1 MDMEQKDFCD
11 YLSSYEGMSC
21 MVKTY
26 GYEEILEQAAALMQA
41 DPVDLAYY
49 PVMDQAEER
58 LRGLYQYAL
67 KDLQKHIRHY
77 DRLYERLEG
86 RASRIIF
93 ANLIGYRIVPVPSFL
108 EQAYK
113 ISLEN
118 DFPGKGFFEEV
129 TSFEKN
135 KDWIED
141 GTYRIFLDVG
151 KEISDLWVKPA
162 LLDKICPGY
171 GLFLRY
177 ESFGES
183 RRAVIYATPPKKTL
197 DRIYEQMQKPPKH
210 KRIIALAPYERGW
223 SNAEL
228 VKDCGVIP
236 YLLHKKYGYDVS
248 MVGAP
253 GSDYTNLSYIPGV
266 KLEFLPDGTVKSKTE
281 YIQKEAGNIDC
292 LVLRGVY
299 PDYIPVVDAYKKYN
313 PIGKVFLPLDA
324 NSLYMDRIQWTD
336 PNFQRFM
343 GKCDVIS
350 AAGAAMQKHLN
361 EKWPWVIERIPNGFY
376 LFSGEDRAVD
386 FGKKENIILTVGRLG
401 TEQKATQVL
410 LEAFAG
416 IAVQIPDWK
425 LHLAGSVEKSFE
437 EYLNTFWERFPGLKE
452 RICFLGQITER
463 DALYEEYFKSKIFA
477 LTSTW
482 EGFPNVIPEA
492 LYAGNVIAMTKIDE
506 YEEATWYGR
515 CGMAAE
521 IGDVAGFQ
529 EILLRLCRD
538 SNLEEMSSCAG
549 VYARE
554 RYDMERI
561 VEKLHDLLFGED
573 V

>member
-21 MVKTY
+21 MAKTY
-26 GYEEILEQAAALMQA
+26 GYEEILAQAAALMQV
-41 DPVDLAYY
+41 DPVDLEYY
-49 PVMDQAEER
+49 PVIELASEK
-58 LRGLYQYAL
+58 LRGVYQYAL

-86 RASRIIF
+86 SASKIIF

-108 EQAYK
+108 EQAYE

-118 DFPGKGFFEEV
+118 DFPGSFFEEV
-129 TSFEKN
+129 ASFERN

-177 ESFGES
+177 ESLGES
-183 RRAVIYATPPKKTL
+183 RRTVIYATPPKKTL
-197 DRIYEQMQKPPKH
+197 DRIYGQLPQPEKP
-210 KRIIALAPYERGW
+210 KRIVALAPYERGW

-236 YLLHKKYGYDVS
+236 YLLYKNHGCDVT

-253 GSDYTNLSYIPGV
+253 GTDYTNLKYIPGV
-266 KLEFLPDGTVKSKTE
+266 ELEFLPDGTVRSKTE
-281 YIQKEAGNIDC
+281 YIQEEAENIDC

-299 PDYIPVVDAYKKYN
+299 PDYIPVVDTYKRYN
-313 PIGKVFLPLDA
+313 PKGKVFLPLDA

-336 PNFQRFM
+336 PDFQRFM
-343 GKCDVIS
+343 GQCDVIS
-350 AAGAAMQKHLN
+350 ASGSVVQKHLN
-361 EKWPWVIERIPNGFY
+361 EKWPWVIEHIPNGFY
-376 LFSGEDRAVD
+376 RFSDEEWNPA
-386 FGKKENIILTVGRLG
+386 FEKKENIILTAGRLG
-401 TEQKATQVL
+401 SEQKATHVL
-410 LEAFAG
+410 LEAFAEASG
-416 IAVQIPDWK
+416 QLPGWE
-425 LHLAGSVEKSFE
+425 LHLAGRVEASFG
-437 EYLNTFWERFPGLKE
+437 EYLDKFREKYPGLKE
-452 RICFLGQITER
+452 SIRFLGHITDR
-463 DALYEEYFKSKIFA
+463 KALYEEYSKAKIFA

-482 EGFPNVIPEA
+482 EGGTPNVVAEA
-492 LYAGNVIAMTKIDE
+492 LYAGNVIAITKIDE
-506 YEEATWYGR
+506 YEEATDGGR

-521 IGDVAGFQ
+521 IGDVAGFRD
-529 EILLRLCRD
+529 ILVSLCREQD
-538 SNLEEMSSCAG
+538 LEAMSRHAYA
-549 VYARE
+549 YARKH
-554 RYDMERI
+554 YDMERA
-561 VEKLHDLLFGED
+561 VEKLYGLIFGEEA
-573 V
+573 